1 MNNDEI
7 KQVLYSYR
15 PNRPQKPE
23 KRKLQQA
30 IDSAIKAV
38 DTLDQITSIK
48 LQMHSKWRYDKDT
61 LKCTSCGFGYF
72 PTDLF
77 FMNGNPIFT
86 TTSGQR
92 YVVFRYCPNCGKEM
106 QYVGK

>member
-7 KQVLYSYR
+7 KQILYSYR
-15 PNRPQKPE
+15 PNRPQKSE

-38 DTLDQITSIK
+38 DMLDQVTSIK
-48 LQMHSKWRYDKDT
+48 LQMHSKWRKNKDT

-77 FMNGNPIFT
+77 FMNGDPIIT
-86 TTSGQR
+86 SPSGQH
-92 YVVFRYCPNCGKEM
+92 YFVFKYCPNCGKEM